1 MTDAAAGSPAPQGSP
16 TATGPATTTA
26 TGTPAAPTPG
36 TPDPGT
42 QALQGQAA
50 PATPAAPAVTE
61 YQPFQAPEGITLDGP
76 VLSEFTALAKASGLT
91 QESAQQ
97 LINLI
102 PNLQGQFTAAATN
115 ALNQQHEQQV
125 TAWKQE
131 ATADPNIG
139 AQGLAAA
146 QTAIGRFL
154 TPDAKA
160 VLEASG
166 LANHPALVR
175 SFMAIGAAISEDVH
189 VGSGAP
195 QPPAK
200 TATEVRYT
208 HPDSQ
213 ALLKHG

>member
-16 TATGPATTTA
+16 TATDPAPTA

-36 TPDPGT
+36 TPATGT
-42 QALQGQAA
+42 QAPPGPAA
-50 PATPAAPAVTE
+50 TPATPAATE
-61 YQPFQAPEGITLDGP
+61 YQPFQAPEGIKLDGP
-76 VLSEFTALAKASGLT
+76 VLSEFTALARASGLT

-102 PNLQGQFTAAATN
+102 PNLQGQFTAAATT
-115 ALNQQHEQQV
+115 ALNQQHDQQV
-125 TAWKQE
+125 EVWKQE

-160 VLEASG
+160 ILEASG
-166 LANHPALVR
+166 LANHPAMVR

-189 VGSGAP
+189 VGTGAP